1 MAQKFSVIGKM
12 NYFSRFPNFIK
23 KTGRK
28 AEGPGPVLRPA
39 TCQVLKTAAM
49 PPDTKEPSKA
59 PFIEPSINWDILF
72 EFLQKEKCI
81 LCVGPGIFDSAK
93 DGKLETRLASFL
105 KEEEEALGIRVY
117 EDGWFHYLPGA
128 NEIDAW
134 QRVKAFYSQPQPTAM
149 EILQKLAR
157 IPFHHILNFT
167 PDQKMREA
175 YTSQNLAVDYR
186 FYYKKEPCADDIQKP
201 TKARPLVF
209 NMMGDVEERNSLVL
223 TYDDFY
229 TYLESVFDAK
239 SMSPVL
245 KANIFAADYF
255 VFLGLP
261 FEKWYMHLFMRILRQ
276 HAEKRKSKKHAASGH
291 LSDVVETYCY
301 EQYTITFVQE
311 GISKFADDLFEKCK
325 EKGLLK
331 STEVAAKLK
340 LPFDTLR
347 DLISENEFEK
357 FFVLVLEQ
365 LKVLGA
371 AGMDF
376 INMAL
381 NLEGQHN
388 ALTQKKTLG
397 LLREEEEEVQTN
409 NLRNSLLELVTELEK
424 AFPPG

>member
-1 MAQKFSVIGKM
+1 
-12 NYFSRFPNFIK
+12 
-23 KTGRK
+23 
-28 AEGPGPVLRPA
+28 
-39 TCQVLKTAAM
+39 M
-49 PPDTKEPSKA
+49 PPDTKEPANA
-59 PFIEPSINWDILF
+59 PFIESNINWDLLF
-72 EFLQKEKCI
+72 EFLEKEKCI
-81 LCVGPGIFDSAK
+81 LCVGPGIFDSQK
-93 DGKLETRLASFL
+93 EGKLETRLARFL

-134 QRVKAFYSQPQPTAM
+134 QRVKAFYSQPQPEAAKV
-149 EILQKLAR
+149 LQKLAR
-157 IPFHHILNFT
+157 IPFHHVLNFT
-167 PDQKMREA
+167 PDQQMKEA
-175 YTSQNLAVDYR
+175 YTSQNLPVDYH
-186 FYYKKEPCADDIQKP
+186 FYYKKEPCDQGIQKP
-201 TKARPLVF
+201 AKARPLVF
-209 NMMGDVEERNSLVL
+209 NMMGDVDERNSLVL
-223 TYDDFY
+223 TYNDFY
-229 TYLESVFDAK
+229 AYLESVFEAK

-245 KANIFAADYF
+245 KANVFAADYF
-255 VFLGLP
+255 IFIGLP

-276 HAEKRKSKKHAASGH
+276 HAEKRKSKKHAASAH
-291 LSDVVETYCY
+291 LTDEVESYCY

-311 GISKFADDLFEKCK
+311 GISKFVDELFKKCE

-331 STEVAAKLK
+331 STEAAAKLQ

-357 FFVLVLEQ
+357 LFATLLEQ

-388 ALTQKKTLG
+388 ALKQKKTLG

-409 NLRNSLLELVTELEK
+409 NLRSNMLEMISELEK
-424 AFPPG
+424 AFPAA

>member
-1 MAQKFSVIGKM
+1 
-12 NYFSRFPNFIK
+12 
-23 KTGRK
+23 
-28 AEGPGPVLRPA
+28 
-39 TCQVLKTAAM
+39 M
-49 PPDTKEPSKA
+49 PPDTKEPANA
-59 PFIEPSINWDILF
+59 PFIESNINWDLLF
-72 EFLQKEKCI
+72 EFLEKEKCI
-81 LCVGPGIFDSAK
+81 LCVGPGIFDSQK
-93 DGKLETRLASFL
+93 EGKLETRLARFL

-134 QRVKAFYSQPQPTAM
+134 QRVKAFYSQPQPEAAKV
-149 EILQKLAR
+149 LQKLAR
-157 IPFHHILNFT
+157 IPFHHVLNFT
-167 PDQKMREA
+167 PDQQMKEA
-175 YTSQNLAVDYR
+175 YTSQNLPVDYH
-186 FYYKKEPCADDIQKP
+186 FYYKKEPCDQGIQKP
-201 TKARPLVF
+201 AKARPLVF
-209 NMMGDVEERNSLVL
+209 NMMGDVDERNSLVL

-229 TYLESVFDAK
+229 AYLESVFEAK

-245 KANIFAADYF
+245 KANVFAADYF
-255 VFLGLP
+255 IFIGLP

-276 HAEKRKSKKHAASGH
+276 HAEKRKSKKHAASAH
-291 LSDVVETYCY
+291 LTDEVESYCY

-311 GISKFADDLFEKCK
+311 GISKFVDELFKKCE

-331 STEVAAKLK
+331 STEAAAKLQ

-357 FFVLVLEQ
+357 LFATLLEQ

-388 ALTQKKTLG
+388 ALKQKKTLG

-409 NLRNSLLELVTELEK
+409 NLRSNMLEMISELEK
-424 AFPPG
+424 AFPAA

>member
-1 MAQKFSVIGKM
+1 
-12 NYFSRFPNFIK
+12 
-23 KTGRK
+23 
-28 AEGPGPVLRPA
+28 
-39 TCQVLKTAAM
+39 M
-49 PPDTKEPSKA
+49 PPDTKEPANA
-59 PFIEPSINWDILF
+59 PFIESNINWDLLF
-72 EFLQKEKCI
+72 EFLEKEKCI
-81 LCVGPGIFDSAK
+81 LCVGPGIFDSQK
-93 DGKLETRLASFL
+93 EGKLETRLARFL
-105 KEEEEALGIRVY
+105 KEEEASLGIRVY

-134 QRVKAFYSQPQPTAM
+134 QRVKAFYSQPQPEAAKV
-149 EILQKLAR
+149 LQKLAR
-157 IPFHHILNFT
+157 IPFHHVLNFT
-167 PDQKMREA
+167 PDQQMKEA
-175 YTSQNLAVDYR
+175 YTSQNLPVDYH
-186 FYYKKEPCADDIQKP
+186 FYYKKEPCDQGIQKP
-201 TKARPLVF
+201 AKARPLVF
-209 NMMGDVEERNSLVL
+209 NMMGDVDERNSLVL

-229 TYLESVFDAK
+229 AYLESVFEAK

-245 KANIFAADYF
+245 KANVFAADYF
-255 VFLGLP
+255 IFIGLP

-276 HAEKRKSKKHAASGH
+276 HAEKRKSKKHAASAH
-291 LSDVVETYCY
+291 LTDEVESYCY

-311 GISKFADDLFEKCK
+311 GISKFVDELFKKCE

-331 STEVAAKLK
+331 STEAAAKLQ

-357 FFVLVLEQ
+357 LFATLLEQ

-388 ALTQKKTLG
+388 ALKQKKTLG

-409 NLRNSLLELVTELEK
+409 NLRSNMLEMISELEK
-424 AFPPG
+424 AFPAA